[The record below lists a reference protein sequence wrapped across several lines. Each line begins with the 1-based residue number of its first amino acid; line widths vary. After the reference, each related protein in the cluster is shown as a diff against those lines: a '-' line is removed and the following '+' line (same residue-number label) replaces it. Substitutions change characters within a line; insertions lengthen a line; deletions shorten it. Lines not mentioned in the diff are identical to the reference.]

1 MYLVDTNIFIEGLLG
16 QEKAKDVQAFLQNIS
31 LDNIFMTDLSFHSI
45 GIILFR
51 LQKVDLFLSFINDMI
66 VDGLEILSLSHE
78 DMTDLSRISQQYNLD
93 FDDSYQY
100 IVAEKHGLQL
110 ISFDK
115 DFDALPAKRKEP
127 SEILQ

>member
-78 DMTDLSRISQQYNLD
+78 IQPFIFALFFIKSLIKILFGFKD
-93 FDDSYQY
+93 FNFF
-100 IVAEKHGLQL
+100 
-110 ISFDK
+110 ISF
-115 DFDALPAKRKEP
+115 RT
-127 SEILQ
+127 

>member
-100 IVAEKHGLQL
+100 IAAEKHGLQL